1 MRAIELYESAASEL
15 AKKLPSL
22 EKHDYNTI
30 DKLMRNIAKKH
41 RITGDALHD
50 LFVRKYHKTP
60 DSWIKD
66 KLDEVGGRHY
76 NPDGSTYRGSNNKMP
91 TLNDPEDIYNRAER
105 VPYQDPAGEDP
116 EIDDSVKQIIK
127 NGLDRLSDDERKVL
141 ILRFWHD
148 LTLRQIADKFGLSE
162 PRIRQIEAKGLRRL
176 QVSAKHKGYD
186 PEALKLYVKQNENPP
201 KLMAQDKT
209 KAQALKVANAYKTAF
224 PKKPYYPPKAKKDI
238 DTGEVWG
245 PWVYYPPKAKKDVI
259 KESEQEDLNN
269 NPIVKKFLAWTSK
282 KLNLESTP
290 KIEFSYDSD
299 EAQEGHHTGRHN
311 PETGEVWVYC
321 KNRNLVDIFRTV
333 FHELVHVRQGE
344 LNMINPGD
352 SYPGSPI
359 EAEADMMAGK
369 YIKIFGKAHPEIFQ

>member
-1 MRAIELYESAASEL
+1 MRATELYESAATEL

-30 DKLMRNIAKKH
+30 DKLMKKIAKKH

-76 NPDGSTYRGSNNKMP
+76 NPNGTTYRGASNKMP

-105 VPYQDPAGEDP
+105 VPYKDPAGEDP

-186 PEALKLYVKQNENPP
+186 PEALK
-201 KLMAQDKT
+201 
-209 KAQALKVANAYKTAF
+209 
-224 PKKPYYPPKAKKDI
+224 PYI
-238 DTGEVWG
+238 T
-245 PWVYYPPKAKKDVI
+245 
-259 KESEQEDLNN
+259 ESEQEDLNN
-269 NPIVKKFLAWTSK
+269 NPIVQKFLAWTEK
-282 KLNLESTP
+282 KLNLKNTP

-321 KNRNLVDIFRTV
+321 ANRNLVDILRTV
-333 FHELVHVRQGE
+333 FHELTHVRQGE
-344 LNMINPGD
+344 LNMIKPGD

-369 YIKIFGKAHPEIFQ
+369 YMKIFGKMHPEIFQ

>member
-1 MRAIELYESAASEL
+1 MRAIELYESAATDL

-22 EKHDYNTI
+22 DKHDYNTI
-30 DKLMRNIAKKH
+30 DKLMRKIAKKH

-76 NPDGSTYRGSNNKMP
+76 NPDGTTYRGSYNKMP
-91 TLNDPEDIYNRAER
+91 TLNDPNDIYNRAER
-105 VPYQDPAGEDP
+105 VPYKDPAGEEP
-116 EIDDSVKQIIK
+116 ATDDSIKQIIQ
-127 NGLDRLSDDERKVL
+127 NGLDRLTDDQRKVL
-141 ILRFWHD
+141 ILRFWYDMTLQQIGDRFD
-148 LTLRQIADKFGLSE
+148 LSKD
-162 PRIRQIEAKGLRRL
+162 RIRQIEAKGLRRL
-176 QVSAKHKGYD
+176 RDSARHKGYD
-186 PEALKLYVKQNENPP
+186 PELL
-201 KLMAQDKT
+201 
-209 KAQALKVANAYKTAF
+209 
-224 PKKPYYPPKAKKDI
+224 KPYI
-238 DTGEVWG
+238 T
-245 PWVYYPPKAKKDVI
+245 
-259 KESEQEDLNN
+259 ESEQEDLNS

-282 KLNLESTP
+282 KLNLEKTP

-321 KNRNLVDIFRTV
+321 ANRNLVDILRTV
-333 FHELVHVRQGE
+333 FHELTHVRQGE
-344 LNMINPGD
+344 LDMIKPGD

-359 EAEADMMAGK
+359 EAEADVMAGK